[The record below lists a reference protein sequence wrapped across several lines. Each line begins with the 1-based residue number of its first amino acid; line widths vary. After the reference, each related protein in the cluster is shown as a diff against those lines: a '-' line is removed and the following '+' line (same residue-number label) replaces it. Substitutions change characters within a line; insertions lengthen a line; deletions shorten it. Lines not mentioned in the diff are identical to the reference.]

1 MFLRPQR
8 NLESIDPQFTI
19 RRKMEQMREEKELV
33 EQLRESIEMRLKVS
47 LHEDLGAA
55 LMDGVVL
62 CHLVNH
68 IRPRS
73 VASIHVPSPA
83 VPKLSMA
90 KCRRNVEN
98 FLEACRKLGVPEEK
112 LCLPHHILEE
122 KGLVKV
128 GITVQALLDVTVT
141 KALFT

>member
-1 MFLRPQR
+1 M
-8 NLESIDPQFTI
+8 ESVDPQFTM
-19 RRKMEQMREEKELV
+19 RRKMEQLREELELM
-33 EQLRESIEMRLKVS
+33 EQLRDIIESRLKVV
-47 LHEDLGAA
+47 LPEDLGSS

-62 CHLVNH
+62 CHLANH

-73 VASIHVPSPA
+73 VVSIHVPSPA

-98 FLEACRKLGVPEEK
+98 FLDACRKIGVPHDK

-128 GITVQALLDVTVT
+128 CITVQALVDEASSKPPLLV
-141 KALFT
+141 

>member
-1 MFLRPQR
+1 MTQKTFP
-8 NLESIDPQFTI
+8 
-19 RRKMEQMREEKELV
+19 
-33 EQLRESIEMRLKVS
+33 SIESRLKVT
-47 LHEDLGAA
+47 LPEDLGSS

-98 FLEACRKLGVPEEK
+98 FLEACRKMGVPEVIQYQYGTIVAVNIVFK
-112 LCLPHHILEE
+112 FFF
-122 KGLVKV
+122 LVLYRKFYLFIFYNTLHGGWFLQFLGV
-128 GITVQALLDVTVT
+128 FFTLLNMFLLTFLI
-141 KALFT
+141 KNIS

>member
-1 MFLRPQR
+1 
-8 NLESIDPQFTI
+8 
-19 RRKMEQMREEKELV
+19 MEQMREEKELV

-98 FLEACRKLGVPEEK
+98 FLEACRKLGVPEVTSN
-112 LCLPHHILEE
+112 
-122 KGLVKV
+122 LVP
-128 GITVQALLDVTVT
+128 VTMFWCRFHLIYVFEPT
-141 KALFT
+141 EWMYSFAHPFYSQSFLRNNMK